1 MAYSKPSGGGKGGGM
16 PIKNVAFTDALKKKV
31 GK

>member
-1 MAYSKPSGGGKGGGM
+1 MMAYKVGKGEGKGGM
-16 PIKNVAFTDALKKKV
+16 PIKNVAFTDAVKKKV